1 LSEGV
6 LTMAKKKTA
15 QPNDPASSTSASPRR
30 RTPRHAAAAVAADT
44 ASAAPPA
51 EPTFDQ
57 IAEEAYQRY
66 LRRGGQHGQD
76 FDDWLEAERALK
88 RK

>member
-1 LSEGV
+1 
-6 LTMAKKKTA
+6 MAKKKTA
-15 QPNDPASSTSASPRR
+15 QPNNPTSSTSAAPRR
-30 RTPRHAAAAVAADT
+30 RTPRQPAVAAAADT
-44 ASAAPPA
+44 ALPPPPA